1 MDVDYNYTNENMSML
16 KNLFDT
22 KVFSDVTLLTED
34 KVLVNAHRFI
44 LSSRSKT
51 LKNLLM
57 IQDYGSHLTVECI
70 RSDVMML
77 LLEFM
82 YTGHTNIEQ
91 DKVGI
96 FIEAARYLKLNT
108 EIGINEMEREENN
121 FVKAEIIESDKS
133 FQEFKVEETAF
144 VNTDAKIVDREQNLL
159 ECDIEID
166 REENNFV
173 KTETI
178 ESDNSFHEFKV
189 EEAAFVNTDTKIV
202 DQEQMLLEYNL
213 GLASTR
219 EELETPSTMCDADVK
234 LSHICKKCKRKFKS
248 ESKFKIHTRLCISL
262 GSQRPF
268 KCNDCGSAFRENY
281 HLQLHQ
287 KPINRCNQLP
297 TKTPKSSF
305 ESFMKKLKRK
315 E

>member
-108 EIGINEMEREENN
+108 EIGIHEMEGEENN

-133 FQEFKVEETAF
+133 FQEIKVEETAF
-144 VNTDAKIVDREQNLL
+144 VNTDA
-159 ECDIEID
+159 
-166 REENNFV
+166 
-173 KTETI
+173 
-178 ESDNSFHEFKV
+178 
-189 EEAAFVNTDTKIV
+189 KIV

-305 ESFMKKLKRK
+305 ESFMKKLKKK